1 MVLTDDMNE
10 DDVIET
16 GVIHRKVQRNA
27 LVVSRNDL
35 AHASYSNDPNQ
46 EKLMY
51 TAMIVIRKLELDS
64 SSVFNPNDLI
74 QITAKNFGE
83 ITHSLSNK
91 KEDLKQELTTEE
103 LILVEQTAAKAL
115 QRIYNKFEP
124 IIMKVKIPG
133 QSPAKVP
140 MITYCRYEKESKSIF
155 IRFAPEFYEY
165 FYKLVTDHATP
176 TIGYYAHEIKQIAAM
191 ESWYSIRIYRMLIE
205 NKWKGNVLETT
216 IDDLKWTL
224 DCVDKYKT
232 IDNFKRRVLNPAID
246 EINELTNVNILKC
259 ENVKEGKVVVGLR
272 FVYEFKDSWRIKKI
286 EQKLQAFKTK
296 LLQKGVPYSDDGSH
310 FKHPDR
316 HKHVTRIDSFTKN
329 QIGFLISCPQFL
341 NDYSEFYAGA
351 TGSDDERESI
361 RTAKTVLNTL
371 LRTKPQLLNDSK
383 VIDFDYYVF
392 CQYQNGLLKLKK
404 DETEVSTDEVVEA
417 AENFEY
423 E

>member
-1 MVLTDDMNE
+1 MNE
-10 DDVIET
+10 NDFTEAEIV
-16 GVIHRKVQRNA
+16 HRKVQRNA

-51 TAMIVIRKLELDS
+51 AAMIVIRKLELDS
-64 SSVFNPNDLI
+64 SSVFNPNNYI

-83 ITHSLSNK
+83 ITHSLINR
-91 KEDLKQELTTEE
+91 KEELRQELTTEE
-103 LILVEQTAAKAL
+103 LLLIEQTAAKAL

-124 IIMKVKIPG
+124 IIMKVRVPG

-165 FYKLVTDHATP
+165 FYRVVADQATN
-176 TIGYYAHEIKQIAAM
+176 TLGYYAHEIKQIAQM

-205 NKWKGNVLETT
+205 SKWKGNVLETS

-232 IDNFKRRVLNPAID
+232 IDNFKRRVLNPAIE
-246 EINELTNVNILKC
+246 EINAQTNVNILKC
-259 ENVKEGKVVVGLR
+259 ENVKDGKVVVGLR

-286 EQKLQAFKTK
+286 EQKLQAYKTK
-296 LLQKGVPYSDDGSH
+296 QLQKGVPYSDDGSH
-310 FKHPDR
+310 FKLPNR
-316 HKHVTRIDSFTKN
+316 SEFITRIDSFTKN

-351 TGSDDERESI
+351 TGSDDDKETI
-361 RTAKTVLNTL
+361 KTAKTVLNTL
-371 LRTKPQLLNDSK
+371 LKTKPQLLNDTK
-383 VIDFDYYVF
+383 LIDFDYYVY
-392 CQYQNGLLKLKK
+392 CQFKNGLLKLKK
-404 DETEVSTDEVVEA
+404 DSAESADDEVVDS
-417 AENFEY
+417 AENFDY